1 MSFYDGF
8 TPTYT
13 FRLQIERSDRM
24 ILDTEITA
32 KGTPDEI
39 AKAKKNVQRL
49 LTEYTPTAKAPEPV
63 PTPAPEANTPA
74 LPEPEAQAPAA
85 QQQGKPAETTPPHS
99 AAPTAIKKPEGAKG
113 LLRLYCPECGNSF
126 VTFLRE
132 YQTEVAC
139 KCGHQIDL
147 TGQLGR
153 YHFTCPYCQHEGW
166 GKTNSEDPEIEVQCK
181 CKEMVTIRWNPDAI
195 EYQN

>member
-8 TPTYT
+8 IPTYT

-24 ILDTEITA
+24 ILDTEIVA

-49 LTEYTPTAKAPEPV
+49 LTEYTPTVKAPEPV
-63 PTPAPEANTPA
+63 PTPA
-74 LPEPEAQAPAA
+74 LPVPEAQAPAA
-85 QQQGKPAETTPPHS
+85 QQQDKPAEAAAPPTQS
-99 AAPTAIKKPEGAKG
+99 AAQTTIKKPDGAKG
-113 LLRLYCPECGNSF
+113 PLRLYCPECGNTF
-126 VTFLRE
+126 GTFLRE

-139 KCGHQIDL
+139 KCGHKIDL

-166 GKTNSEDPEIEVQCK
+166 GKTNSEAPEIEVQCK
-181 CKEMVTIRWNPDAI
+181 CREMITVRWNPDAK